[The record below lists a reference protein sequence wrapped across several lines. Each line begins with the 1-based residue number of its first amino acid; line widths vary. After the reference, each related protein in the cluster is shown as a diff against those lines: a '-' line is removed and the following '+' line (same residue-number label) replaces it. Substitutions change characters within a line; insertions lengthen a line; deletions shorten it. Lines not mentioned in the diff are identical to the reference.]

1 MKKGKW
7 SFIGILLILGAVGV
21 FRYGVQE
28 LEKWKESHSGIPDA
42 VSSVSS
48 NNWQYLKV
56 VANSSRIDD
65 KEAFARKVIQMCR
78 ENSFHSIRFST
89 DINGYPS
96 GLSITVY
103 LKRKDLE
110 KGRPVCEIEFRTK
123 EYVENC
129 NIKDDVEQF
138 HLYLDG
144 EEIEF
149 IAEDT
154 RIYSSIEH

>member
-1 MKKGKW
+1 MELYKYPADLRSCGCVPLW
-7 SFIGILLILGAVGV
+7 M
-21 FRYGVQE
+21 QE

-89 DINGYPS
+89 DINGYPK
-96 GLSITVY
+96 GVNITVY
-103 LKRKDLE
+103 LNRKDLE
-110 KGRPVCEIEFRTK
+110 KGEAVCEIEFRT
-123 EYVENC
+123 EGYREDC
-129 NIKDDVEQF
+129 DIKNDVEQF

-144 EEIEF
+144 AEIDF
-149 IAEDT
+149 IIEDSEICDST
-154 RIYSSIEH
+154 EH

>member
-21 FRYGVQE
+21 FRYGVLE
-28 LEKWKESHSGIPDA
+28 LEKWKESHLGIPDA

-96 GLSITVY
+96 GVDITVY
-103 LKRKDLE
+103 LNRKDLE
-110 KGRPVCEIEFRTK
+110 KGEAVCEIEFRT
-123 EYVENC
+123 EGYREDC
-129 NIKDDVEQF
+129 DIKNDVEQF

-144 EEIEF
+144 AEIDF
-149 IAEDT
+149 IIEDSEACDSAE
-154 RIYSSIEH
+154 H

>member
-56 VANSSRIDD
+56 VANSDRIED
-65 KEAFARKVIQMCR
+65 KETFACEVVRMCR
-78 ENSFHSIRFST
+78 ENSFHTILYST
-89 DINGYPS
+89 DINGYPR
-96 GLSITVY
+96 GLTITVY
-103 LKRKDLE
+103 LNRRGVE
-110 KGRPVCEIEFRTK
+110 KNEPVCEIDFRTE
-123 EYVENC
+123 EYR
-129 NIKDDVEQF
+129 
-138 HLYLDG
+138 
-144 EEIEF
+144 
-149 IAEDT
+149 EDWD
-154 RIYSSIEH
+154 

>member
-28 LEKWKESHSGIPDA
+28 LEKWKESHLGIPDA

-89 DINGYPS
+89 DINGRS
-96 GLSITVY
+96 
-103 LKRKDLE
+103 
-110 KGRPVCEIEFRTK
+110 
-123 EYVENC
+123 
-129 NIKDDVEQF
+129 
-138 HLYLDG
+138 
-144 EEIEF
+144 EEHTSELQSQ
-149 IAEDT
+149 
-154 RIYSSIEH
+154 R